1 MLVSKSI
8 SKKLALVSLILL
20 TAAVVG
26 NVRSTGQSEPAEE
39 TKPAMVRWEY
49 LAVAGPTTTN
59 FTPTGNPQMRKE
71 PPGSFAREGFVLE
84 QHLDRMGAKGWE
96 LVSVAGPPTDPVY
109 YFKRP
114 K

>member
-1 MLVSKSI
+1 
-8 SKKLALVSLILL
+8 
-20 TAAVVG
+20 
-26 NVRSTGQSEPAEE
+26 
-39 TKPAMVRWEY
+39 
-49 LAVAGPTTTN
+49 
-59 FTPTGNPQMRKE
+59 MRKE

>member
-1 MLVSKSI
+1 MFI
-8 SKKLALVSLILL
+8 STPILKKIALVSLILI
-20 TAAVVG
+20 TAAIIG
-26 NVRSTGQSEPAEE
+26 NVRSTGQSEEPAES
-39 TKPAMVRWEY
+39 KPAVVRWEY

-59 FTPTGNPQMRKE
+59 FSPTGNAQMRKE

-96 LVSVAGPPTDPVY
+96 LVSVAGPATDPVY
-109 YFKRP
+109 YFKRR

>member
-1 MLVSKSI
+1 MFRSVQSLRRMLVVAVI
-8 SKKLALVSLILL
+8 LLVPALVG
-20 TAAVVG
+20 AG
-26 NVRSTGQSEPAEE
+26 RSTGQSDETAED
-39 TKPAMVRWEY
+39 KSGHVRWEY

-59 FTPTGNPQMRKE
+59 FSPTGNPSMRKE

-96 LVSVAGPPTDPVY
+96 LVSVAGPATDPVY
-109 YFKRP
+109 YFKRR